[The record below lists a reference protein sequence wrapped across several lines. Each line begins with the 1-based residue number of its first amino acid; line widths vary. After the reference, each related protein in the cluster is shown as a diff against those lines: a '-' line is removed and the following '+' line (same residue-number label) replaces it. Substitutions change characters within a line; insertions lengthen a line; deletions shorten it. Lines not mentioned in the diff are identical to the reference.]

1 MQKKSYVKNTNLKS
15 LDMYNIVSLENGLE
29 NVEGFFCG
37 ATNTGMRTNPANSGI
52 SDIDGDVAFIRSDRP
67 CDVSSVFTSNT
78 FQAAPIKHFKKYP
91 KNFQSDF
98 VLINAK
104 NANAM
109 TGQKGIEDI
118 DTIMSTLSSKISV
131 LNPIM
136 SSTGVI
142 GYRLPIDKIVSAFDN
157 LDFSSSSSH
166 KAARAIMTTDSF
178 KKELAYR
185 VELSDGSSFNIAAIC
200 KGAGM
205 INPAMATM
213 LCFITTDADIPK
225 DDMDE
230 LLLGATDTS
239 FNRIS
244 VDGDTSTNDTVLLLA
259 NKSSKNYDKK
269 AFKDVLSKIMF
280 ELAMLILR
288 DGEGANKLVTFEVNG
303 ANSEEEAKKA
313 SMALSNSLLVK
324 TALFG
329 EDPNWGRIAS
339 TIGASG
345 ISCDESKLSIYY
357 DDLLIYSDEFR
368 ELDSIREE
376 KAYIIM
382 KQNSFKV
389 TCNIGLGDA
398 SYTSY
403 GCDLSYEYVKINAE
417 YRT

>member
-1 MQKKSYVKNTNLKS
+1 MFNIISLK
-15 LDMYNIVSLENGLE
+15 NGLE
-29 NVEGFFCG
+29 NVKGFYCN
-37 ATNTGMRTNPANSGI
+37 ATNVGMRTNPANSGI
-52 SDIDGDVAFIRSDRP
+52 SDLDGDVAFIRSQTP
-67 CDVSSVFTSNT
+67 CEISAVFTSNT
-78 FQAAPIKHFKKYP
+78 FQAAPIKHFQQYP
-91 KNFQSDF
+91 KNFKTDF

-109 TGQKGIEDI
+109 TGSAGIKDI
-118 DTIMSTLSSKISV
+118 DSIMSVLSSKIKV
-131 LNPIM
+131 LNPVM

-142 GYRLPIDKIVSAFDN
+142 GYRLPVDKITSAFDTF
-157 LDFSSSSSH
+157 DFKSSNSH
-166 KAARAIMTTDSF
+166 KTARAIMTTDSF
-178 KKELAYR
+178 KKELAFK
-185 VELSDGSSFNIAAIC
+185 VELNDGNSFNIAAIC

-213 LCFITTDADIPK
+213 LCFIITDANIPK
-225 DDMDE
+225 KDMDT
-230 LLLGATDTS
+230 LLLEATQNS

-244 VDGDTSTNDTVLLLA
+244 VDGDTSTNDTVMLLS
-259 NKSSKNYDKK
+259 NEKSGCYNRD
-269 AFKDVLSKIMF
+269 AFKEALSKIMF
-280 ELAMLILR
+280 QLAMMILK
-288 DGEGANKLVTFEVNG
+288 DGEGANKLVTFEVKG
-303 ANSEEEAKKA
+303 AKTLEDARRS

-345 ISCDESKLSIYY
+345 VKCDEHKLIIHY

-368 ELDSIREE
+368 ELDKEREE
-376 KAYIIM
+376 KAYQIM
-382 KQNSFKV
+382 KKEEFKV
-389 TCNIGLGDA
+389 TCNLGMGEY